1 MTEQITLESG
11 RNLSVGSKQGQELRC
26 QLDRHLQEIQAL
38 FLLRL
43 IHGDMNDLNTIILQ
57 ARQLNLPCD
66 GYQHNICVVASAADA
81 SAVDAAT
88 VLCMVREEICFLA
101 DTCGVHLAFCMDQ
114 QCRLILMISTK
125 PERDGITL
133 FINKLPKW
141 LLAISE
147 RTGIDLLFGT
157 GLKVDQI
164 ELLSESYGYAVSI
177 LEHTMSLGLAEGGRA
192 HEAELTCSGNVHQ
205 QLLQMFRE
213 CDMKSIAETVNKHVE
228 TIKLHTTGRQV
239 LIERFAV
246 LYLQNITNECM
257 RLGVS
262 LERFESYV
270 PAVVCLMQLDSIGSV
285 EEILRLTEQILKYL
299 NVRGTIEGNHL
310 LNMAKDY
317 ISENIGNERL
327 DLAAVSDHVGLSR
340 VYFCKLFHQI
350 EGVNFSTY
358 LKKVRIEKAKQL
370 LLTTNMKVFEV
381 SNAVGFS
388 HAKYFGHVFKEVVGQ
403 TPVEFQ
409 KGIRSDA

>member
-1 MTEQITLESG
+1 MTEQMTLDVD
-11 RNLSVGSKQGQELRC
+11 RNLSAGLQQGKELEC
-26 QLDRHLQEIQAL
+26 QLDRHLTDIQAL

-43 IHGDMNDLNTIILQ
+43 IHGEMSDLNTIILQ
-57 ARQLNLPCD
+57 ARRLNLPCD
-66 GYQHNICVVASAADA
+66 GYQHNICVVASAADT
-81 SAVDAAT
+81 SVVDAAT
-88 VLCMVREEICFLA
+88 VLCMVREEISLLA
-101 DTCGVHLAFCMDQ
+101 DTCGVFLACCIDR

-125 PERDGITL
+125 PECDGITL
-133 FINKLPKW
+133 FIKKLPKW

-147 RTGIDLLFGT
+147 RTGVDLLLGT

-177 LEHTMSLGLAEGGRA
+177 LEHTMSLGLAEGERA
-192 HEAELTCSGNVHQ
+192 HEAILTCSGNVHQ

-213 CDMKSIAETVNKHVE
+213 CDMKAIAETVTKHVE
-228 TIKLHTTGRQV
+228 TIKLHTTERQV

-257 RLGVS
+257 
-262 LERFESYV
+262 RFESYV

-409 KGIRSDA
+409 KGIRNDP